1 MKEPSGRTFVYVLLV
16 VTFLFVVASE
26 GPPTFA
32 SPPQKG
38 AALAAQ
44 DVSKGAVPVS
54 SHGITAAS
62 RPEPKRESAQAAG
75 KGDGDYVGSETCV
88 ACHQDQEKTF
98 KVTIMGKAMARPHTA
113 LEKRGC
119 EACHGPGKAHV
130 EAGGS
135 KESIPVRFSKDSKN
149 TVAEKNSSCLDCHA
163 RGNQMFWKGS
173 QHEIEGV
180 ACTSCHKVHV
190 GDDPVMDK
198 VTQTDV
204 CLNCHKAKRAELRI
218 EARWRLAWRAY
229 LAQRWEEAA
238 RDLAALASDTQDPIE
253 ALRARYWEARA
264 LDALRA
270 RPAQPEGR
278 RVAPQHGLEGR
289 DGLPGRPDAEGRMR
303 GPVPKLEHLDEE
315 LDVDD
320 AAWAVFEVHRA
331 TFHQLLELLPTEIER
346 RTNIPWFPAVNIT
359 VTMSFHSFAKRRIS
373 RHIAQLDQRL
383 AFERGSEA
391 LVAVVAGDLV
401 EGIGERTLASMGPE
415 AYVQMEN
422 ALLFGFNPLQEFRP

>member
-88 ACHQDQEKTF
+88 ACHTDQEKTF
-98 KVTIMGKAMARPHTA
+98 KATIMGKAMAHPRTA

-135 KESIPVRFSKDSKN
+135 KESIPFRFGKDSKN
-149 TVAEKNSSCLDCHA
+149 TVAEKNSTCLDCHA

-173 QHEIEGV
+173 QHESRGM
-180 ACTSCHKVHV
+180 ACVDCHTGHMQKGGPVSSEARYSAPLTHTKAFKKSQPELCLSCHQMRKAQLQRSSHMPYREGKVTCSSCHNPH
-190 GDDPVMDK
+190 GTPNPKQLIQATTNENCLSCHTERRGPFLFEHPPVMENCATCHEAHGTNNPQLLKTRMPRVCDSCHIAARHP
-198 VTQTDV
+198 VTPTLLNSTRDFNRG
-204 CLNCHKAKRAELRI
+204 CTNCHSQI
-218 EARWRLAWRAY
+218 
-229 LAQRWEEAA
+229 
-238 RDLAALASDTQDPIE
+238 
-253 ALRARYWEARA
+253 
-264 LDALRA
+264 
-270 RPAQPEGR
+270 
-278 RVAPQHGLEGR
+278 HGSNHPSGNFFVR
-289 DGLPGRPDAEGRMR
+289 
-303 GPVPKLEHLDEE
+303 
-315 LDVDD
+315 
-320 AAWAVFEVHRA
+320 
-331 TFHQLLELLPTEIER
+331 
-346 RTNIPWFPAVNIT
+346 
-359 VTMSFHSFAKRRIS
+359 
-373 RHIAQLDQRL
+373 
-383 AFERGSEA
+383 
-391 LVAVVAGDLV
+391 
-401 EGIGERTLASMGPE
+401 
-415 AYVQMEN
+415 
-422 ALLFGFNPLQEFRP
+422 